1 MSRLMRLLVLS
12 CLSASFLTAA
22 AHEADQTTPHP
33 GFRPPSEHSEAF
45 LESLD
50 AATIA
55 VLPTIVRR
63 EKRSAHSFTS
73 QTRISTFLNEEGIGT
88 ARTKQRR
95 VKMLPL
101 QPVSQWDLFQYGL
114 NTIASALEGYDTG
127 ADYTL
132 VMEMILPV
140 DNVVWGIEIY
150 VLDREGRNAFS
161 FLLNEHHQMFVDAQL
176 RARNSTEAAR
186 AQMIDDATVVGLM
199 ALEKQIALARE

>member
-1 MSRLMRLLVLS
+1 
-12 CLSASFLTAA
+12 
-22 AHEADQTTPHP
+22 
-33 GFRPPSEHSEAF
+33 
-45 LESLD
+45 
-50 AATIA
+50 
-55 VLPTIVRR
+55 
-63 EKRSAHSFTS
+63 
-73 QTRISTFLNEEGIGT
+73 
-88 ARTKQRR
+88 
-95 VKMLPL
+95 L